1 MKAKLL
7 MTFLM
12 LGALVAAGTVTRAAQ
27 SKVDEKAVMDTL
39 ESMAKATIAKDVAT
53 LDNIYGD
60 EVTYSHSTSATQTK
74 TQVLADIKG
83 PNVAEFMKFS
93 ETTIRLYGSVAVAKG
108 IVDPQ
113 RTSRSIAGQPSE
125 HIVGSR
131 ASCAWPARLA
141 DRRASD
147 HEDRAVNRHAR
158 HEVDVLG
165 LCFANLSLDEHHDVV
180 LIGPL

>member
-93 ETTIRLYGSVAVAKG
+93 ETTIRLYGSVALAKG
-108 IVDPQ
+108 IVDSATDLP
-113 RTSRSIAGQPSE
+113 E
-125 HIVGSR
+125 HCWTTI
-131 ASCAWPARLA
+131 
-141 DRRASD
+141 
-147 HEDRAVNRHAR
+147 
-158 HEVDVLG
+158 
-165 LCFANLSLDEHHDVV
+165 
-180 LIGPL
+180 

>member
-1 MKAKLL
+1 MKFSDRRYVY
-7 MTFLM
+7 M
-12 LGALVAAGTVTRAAQ
+12 
-27 SKVDEKAVMDTL
+27 AVSL
-39 ESMAKATIAKDVAT
+39 WQRGSW
-53 LDNIYGD
+53 
-60 EVTYSHSTSATQTK
+60 TSATDLPGALLDNHLNPCLGT
-74 TQVLADIKG
+74 
-83 PNVAEFMKFS
+83 
-93 ETTIRLYGSVAVAKG
+93 
-108 IVDPQ
+108 
-113 RTSRSIAGQPSE
+113 
-125 HIVGSR
+125 R

>member
-12 LGALVAAGTVTRAAQ
+12 LGGLMAAGTVTRAAQ

-74 TQVLADIKG
+74 TQVLAYIKG

-93 ETTIRLYGSVAVAKG
+93 
-108 IVDPQ
+108 
-113 RTSRSIAGQPSE
+113 
-125 HIVGSR
+125 
-131 ASCAWPARLA
+131 
-141 DRRASD
+141 
-147 HEDRAVNRHAR
+147 
-158 HEVDVLG
+158 
-165 LCFANLSLDEHHDVV
+165 
-180 LIGPL
+180 